1 MSIADVIRRL
11 LFTEDAGATSR
22 SPASGAG
29 LTPADAERTE
39 PAFRDLVSRLWK
51 ALGEQRSILSGN
63 IHMVGLHRIRD
74 RLGDD
79 WPRIAHRANEMALK
93 SIQRACGPDD
103 LHLVYDDLSFLII
116 FSNLSKEQAQLRC
129 IEIVEDITRRLLGEG
144 ISPEATEIS
153 TGVFEADGSLI
164 FTAISKNDLVAKLT
178 GQYGLDT
185 QNPATAAADDPVEV
199 EADAGATIG
208 QPDFSPFQIDRQKAL
223 ASIQVLYQPMWN
235 LRHKAIV
242 SYFAT
247 ASARNVFSKNL
258 WDDMVR
264 RNFSHVLSSLEV
276 DIYVAQTA
284 LRTFANRIA
293 QGPRIMIGWPVHFET
308 LANRASRNT
317 FIEFCREIP
326 ESIRQ
331 LLTMEVDGLPEGIPN
346 SRVLEIV
353 SVLRPFCRVLIIR
366 VPAEFKR
373 FDSFNSSR
381 IGGVGFSLSGLP
393 VRDSQRMAMM
403 DRFVGDASR
412 AGLRS
417 YVHGLSTRAQL
428 LAAATAGFEWVNGAA
443 VGEPSEDLGQA
454 RHFVIGDIYRD
465 LSDE

>member
-1 MSIADVIRRL
+1 MSITDVIRRL
-11 LFTEDAGATSR
+11 LFVEDGQPPSRTATPSAGNVV
-22 SPASGAG
+22 
-29 LTPADAERTE
+29 DAEHSQ

-51 ALGEQRSILSGN
+51 ALGEQRSVLSGN

-79 WPRIAHRANEMALK
+79 WPRIAERANEMALK

-103 LHLVYDDLSFLII
+103 LHIAYDDLSFLII

-144 ISPEATEIS
+144 VSPEATEIR

-164 FTAISKNDLVAKLT
+164 FTAINKNDLVAKLT
-178 GQYGLDT
+178 GQYTQDT
-185 QNPATAAADDPVEV
+185 QTAEPDDQATAEV
-199 EADAGATIG
+199 EAEAATG
-208 QPDFSPFQIDRQKAL
+208 RPDFSAFQLDRQKAL

-264 RNFSHVLSSLEV
+264 RNFSHVLTSLEV
-276 DIYVAQTA
+276 DIFVAHMA
-284 LRTFANRIA
+284 LRTFTNRIA
-293 QGPRIMIGWPVHFET
+293 NGPRIMVGWPVHFET
-308 LANRASRNT
+308 LANRTSRNA
-317 FIEFCREIP
+317 FMEFCREIP
-326 ESIRQ
+326 EGIRQ
-331 LLTMEVDGLPEGIPN
+331 LLIMEVDGLPEGIPN

-353 SVLRPFCRVLIIR
+353 GVLRPFCRVLIIR
-366 VPAEFKR
+366 VPVEFKR
-373 FDSFNSSR
+373 FDSFNGSR
-381 IGGVGFSLSGLP
+381 IGGIGFSLSGLP
-393 VRDSQRMAMM
+393 SRDSQRMAMM
-403 DRFVGDASR
+403 DRFVGNASR

-417 YVHGLSTRAQL
+417 YVHGLNTRAQL
-428 LAAATAGFEWVNGAA
+428 LAAATAGFDWVNGAA
-443 VGEPSEDLGQA
+443 VGEPSEDLGQMRRFEIA
-454 RHFVIGDIYRD
+454 DIYRD